1 MTTQSQIDRLNKEIA
16 SLRQADA
23 REAENEA
30 KATAKLNRAREG
42 VQRASNAS
50 ARRIKVREEER
61 AKLDL
66 ARIGKKRADIGKKI
80 ADRTA
85 KLGSYQKRLAR
96 EQDMDRR
103 RVEAH
108 DRRMLRGR
116 EQLVRR
122 ISHQV
127 DLRRI
132 ESHGRTSDSSV
143 AYDFFICHASGDKD
157 SVVRNLALALKSR
170 GKEIWYDEFSLSIGD
185 SLRESVDKGLASSR
199 FGVVILS
206 RSFFGRAWPQ
216 QELNGL
222 VSLETMGE
230 RRILPV
236 WHEISKDEVAKHS
249 PMLADR
255 IALNT
260 SLMTTEELAD
270 ELCKVLEK

>member
-1 MTTQSQIDRLNKEIA
+1 MTTQSQIDRLNKDIA
-16 SLRQADA
+16 SLRRAVA
-23 REAENEA
+23 REVENEA
-30 KATAKLNRAREG
+30 KATAKLNRAQQG
-42 VQRASNAS
+42 VQRASTQS
-50 ARRIKVREEER
+50 ALNSKLRELER
-61 AKLDL
+61 VQRDL
-66 ARIGKKRADIGKKI
+66 ARINKKRADLDKKI
-80 ADRTA
+80 ADKTA
-85 KLGSYQKRLAR
+85 SLGSYNQRLAR

-103 RVEAH
+103 RAETRE
-108 DRRMLRGR
+108 RRMLRER

-122 ISHQV
+122 LSHEV

-132 ESHGRTSDSSV
+132 DPHRRTIESSA

-157 SVVRNLALALKSR
+157 SIVRDLALALKSR
-170 GKEIWYDEFSLSIGD
+170 GKEIWYDEFSLSVGD

-206 RSFFGRAWPQ
+206 RTFFGRTWPQ

-222 VSLETMGE
+222 VSLETTGE

-270 ELCKVLEK
+270 QLCKVLEK